1 MTRFPWSKHSLFH
14 SQNSNV
20 ERNSANIAG
29 SKESDQDGDGI
40 ENQVH
45 KDQLKE
51 LVMISL
57 SKAILGGGRVR

>member
-1 MTRFPWSKHSLFH
+1 MLKGT
-14 SQNSNV
+14 QTNV
-20 ERNSANIAG
+20 AC

-45 KDQLKE
+45 RDQLKE

-57 SKAILGGGRVR
+57 SKTRLGRKGKITAT